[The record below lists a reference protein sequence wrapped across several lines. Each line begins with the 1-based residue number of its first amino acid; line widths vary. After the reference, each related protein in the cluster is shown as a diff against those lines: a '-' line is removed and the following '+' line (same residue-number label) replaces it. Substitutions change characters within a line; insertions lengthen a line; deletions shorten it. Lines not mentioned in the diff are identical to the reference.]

1 MAIPEQVRKQSEAI
15 SRLYEEMHAEDGAPN
30 SGEASSDTSY
40 EAAAVADSAEDTA
53 PESTPN
59 EQRRQDTTPETAEQ
73 RYRTLQGM
81 YNADTARL
89 RGENQQL
96 NARVSQLEQLL
107 STLSAQPAGG
117 VTQQQVQEQKLVT
130 DKDVEEY
137 GESIDVMRR
146 VSREETLAAQRRIAD
161 LEQLIRNMQTSLLP
175 RVEQVAQRQAV
186 TAEQSFWSDLT
197 NVAPNWREINSDP
210 GFHSWLLE
218 VDPLTGMTRQTYLD
232 DAQRNLDA
240 SRVASFFRTW
250 QEVSGQSVAQSP
262 RNAAASQLDK
272 QVSPGRGRS
281 GGAPSAEQPKTYTN
295 VDIAKFF
302 DDVRKGVFKGR
313 EAERDR
319 IERDIFAAQ
328 RENRIVVNA

>member
-15 SRLYEEMHAEDGAPN
+15 SRLYEEMNAEGTPSAQDGAP
-30 SGEASSDTSY
+30 SEQSSEPSS
-40 EAAAVADSAEDTA
+40 VADSAENTA
-53 PESTPN
+53 PESPPN
-59 EQRRQDTTPETAEQ
+59 EQRRADTTSDAAEQ

-89 RGENQQL
+89 RTENQQL
-96 NARVSQLEQLL
+96 NSRLSQLEQLL
-107 STLSAQPAGG
+107 ATLSAQAATAPAAP
-117 VTQQQVQEQKLVT
+117 QAEKLVT

-146 VSREETLAAQRRIAD
+146 VSREETLAAQRRIAE
-161 LEQLIRNMQTSLLP
+161 LEQVIRNMQTSLLP
-175 RVEQVAQRQAV
+175 RVEQVAQRQAL
-186 TAEQSFWSDLT
+186 TAEQSFWSDLS
-197 NVAPNWREINSDP
+197 NAVPSWRDVNSDP

-218 VDPLTGMTRQTYLD
+218 IDPLTGLSRQTYLD

-240 SRVASFFRTW
+240 SRVATFFRTW
-250 QEVSGQSVAQSP
+250 QDISGQSVAQSP
-262 RNAAASQLDK
+262 RNAAASQLEK

-281 GGAPSAEQPKTYTN
+281 GGTPTVEQPKTYTN
-295 VDIAKFF
+295 ADIAKFF

>member
-15 SRLYEEMHAEDGAPN
+15 SRLYEEMNAEGAAPE
-30 SGEASSDTSY
+30 SGEASSDTSF
-40 EAAAVADSAEDTA
+40 EAATVADSAENTA
-53 PESTPN
+53 PESPSN
-59 EQRRQDTTPETAEQ
+59 EQRRTDTTSDTAEQ

-89 RGENQQL
+89 RTENQQL
-96 NARVSQLEQLL
+96 SSRLSQLEQLL
-107 STLSAQPAGG
+107 SSLSAQTTAQRPAASA
-117 VTQQQVQEQKLVT
+117 EKLVT

-146 VSREETLAAQRRIAD
+146 VSREETLAAQQRIAE

-218 VDPLTGMTRQTYLD
+218 VDPLTGLTRQTYLD
-232 DAQRNLDA
+232 DAQRQLDA
-240 SRVASFFRTW
+240 SRVATFFRTW
-250 QEVSGQSVAQSP
+250 QDISGQSVAQSP
-262 RNAAASQLDK
+262 RNAVASQLEK

-295 VDIAKFF
+295 ADIAKFF
-302 DDVRKGVFKGR
+302 DDVRKGTFKGR

>member
-15 SRLYEEMHAEDGAPN
+15 NRLYEEMHAEVAP
-30 SGEASSDTSY
+30 SEQD
-40 EAAAVADSAEDTA
+40 EAASGTPDAEKVPADSVAEAA
-53 PESTPN
+53 PESPPN
-59 EQRRQDTTPETAEQ
+59 EQRRSDTTSETAEQ

-89 RGENQQL
+89 RSENQQL
-96 NARVSQLEQLL
+96 NARLTQLEQLL
-107 STLSAQPAGG
+107 SSLSAQPAGG
-117 VTQQQVQEQKLVT
+117 VPQQQEQGQKLVT

-146 VSREETLAAQRRIAD
+146 VSREETLAAQRRIAE

-197 NVAPNWREINSDP
+197 NVVPNWREINSES

-218 VDPLTGMTRQTYLD
+218 VDPLTGLTRQTYLD

-240 SRVASFFRTW
+240 PRVATFFRTW
-250 QEVSGQSVAQSP
+250 QELSGQPVAQSP

-281 GGAPSAEQPKTYTN
+281 GGAPAAEQPKTYTN
-295 VDIAKFF
+295 ADIAKFF
-302 DDVRKGVFKGR
+302 DDVRKGAFKGR